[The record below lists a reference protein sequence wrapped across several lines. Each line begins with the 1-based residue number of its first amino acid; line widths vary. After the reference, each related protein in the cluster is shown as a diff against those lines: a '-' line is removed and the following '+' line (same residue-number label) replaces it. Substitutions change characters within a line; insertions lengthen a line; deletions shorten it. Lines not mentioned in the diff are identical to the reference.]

1 MCSKFK
7 DFFKLK
13 PELPLL
19 TKSYDICNKCEKSAI
34 SPSEF
39 DLVWLPYSS
48 GATVPLYVLSLSR
61 LFCIL
66 EIAVDC
72 RIPLGCISCY
82 ISVNVSLA
90 FMFFLGDFATLWM
103 VACSSIFFSGFGD
116 LEQCRRWPPELVNH
130 VTLFGLVVMWTCD
143 ITTCMNE
150 GMWFNSFDVAHWF
163 NDVNFESFVN
173 GLSFFL
179 LLGKKGLIAG

>member
-48 GATVPLYVLSLSR
+48 GATVPLYVLSLSQ

-103 VACSSIFFSGFGD
+103 VACSSIFLFRFWWFRTMQEMTTRTCKSRD
-116 LEQCRRWPPELVNH
+116 LVRPGCYVDMWHHNLHEWGHVVQFFRRSP
-130 VTLFGLVVMWTCD
+130 
-143 ITTCMNE
+143 
-150 GMWFNSFDVAHWF
+150 
-163 NDVNFESFVN
+163 
-173 GLSFFL
+173 
-179 LLGKKGLIAG
+179 LI